1 MGDQESMFA
10 LKHVLG
16 GMVTY
21 LGIKSYYD
29 YFDSIKLN
37 RNGNTKVN
45 NYLTQVCILEDKI
58 NKNKY
63 ICKCFKKSAIRL
75 SEIH

>member
-45 NYLTQVCILEDKI
+45 NYLT
-58 NKNKY
+58 
-63 ICKCFKKSAIRL
+63 
-75 SEIH
+75 